1 MSNKFGIYIHIPFC
15 TTICPFCNFNVYKAQ
30 TEDYNDLVALLL
42 SELQENYNNY
52 LQISDLTDRTSG
64 FTLNNGIQTVSY
76 THLTLPTKRI
86 V

>member
-42 SELQENYNNY
+42 SELQENYKMF
-52 LQISDLTDRTSG
+52 SE
-64 FTLNNGIQTVSY
+64 
-76 THLTLPTKRI
+76 K
-86 V
+86 